1 LAKKSKLEEKIAV
14 MRDQQATLNRERS
27 LAIRLLEAC
36 SSLSTTNK
44 WEELE
49 RSEDEIIFA
58 RLLGVYTMRPKFLEE
73 KVISDRVLD
82 LEYARAEKI
91 RSKLVEDLTIR
102 GFAR

>member
-1 LAKKSKLEEKIAV
+1 
-14 MRDQQATLNRERS
+14 
-27 LAIRLLEAC
+27 
-36 SSLSTTNK
+36 
-44 WEELE
+44 
-49 RSEDEIIFA
+49 
-58 RLLGVYTMRPKFLEE
+58 MRPKFLEE